1 MISQPDFKHFQI
13 SSVTVDK
20 IFAWESIGLSE
31 ESIITST
38 TPDNNFTQKLIYI
51 YNSKVA
57 VKSERIFSKQDEV
70 SFTHRNVVTLFIAHE
85 WDT

>member
-57 VKSERIFSKQDEV
+57 VKSE
-70 SFTHRNVVTLFIAHE
+70 
-85 WDT
+85 